1 MDLERHLEDYERTI
15 LIKAL
20 EKTNGNRTEAA
31 RLLRVSFRSM
41 RYRLSKL
48 GVTGIDTSVE
58 TSERPP
64 TQDS

>member
-1 MDLERHLEDYERTI
+1 
-15 LIKAL
+15 L

-48 GVTGIDTSVE
+48 GITGIDTGVDLA
-58 TSERPP
+58 ERTP
-64 TQDS
+64 TTDS